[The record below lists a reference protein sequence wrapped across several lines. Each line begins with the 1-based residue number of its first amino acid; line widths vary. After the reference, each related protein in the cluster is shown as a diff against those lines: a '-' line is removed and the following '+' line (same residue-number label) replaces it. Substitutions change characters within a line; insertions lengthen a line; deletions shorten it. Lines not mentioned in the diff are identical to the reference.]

1 MSDASSHEFHQSTST
16 KTREITSECLLG
28 LVWNPLEFADEINRI
43 SNLRG
48 QTKIGTAVRA
58 ATAEFVRYGRREVV
72 RLMIVLTDG
81 ISNDDELGA
90 AKNAR

>member
-1 MSDASSHEFHQSTST
+1 MKYQM
-16 KTREITSECLLG
+16 
-28 LVWNPLEFADEINRI
+28 LVWNPLEFADEISRI
-43 SNLRG
+43 SNFG
-48 QTKIGTAVRA
+48 GGTKIGTAVRA

-81 ISNDDELGA
+81 GSSDNELGA